1 MRPPFGNSLLSIP
14 VLHLPQ
20 TCRKNGYLR
29 AIGIQE
35 KQDKPLNKKLQQHL
49 EADNM
54 KVLLLLTAVIMAF
67 GPIQIQGGLA
77 EFQKMV
83 ELKTGYFS
91 GLVYLTYAC
100 HCGLGGSGYPVDE
113 TDWCC
118 FYHDCCY
125 DRLEIR
131 DCGTLLG
138 LPYHFTKQGNE
149 IVCSSNQDPCQRQ
162 LCQCDKV
169 AADCFA
175 RNLQTFKFPYIF
187 YSNKRCRGKTPS
199 CSFLHSLV
207 V

>member
-1 MRPPFGNSLLSIP
+1 TTCSSLNSS
-14 VLHLPQ
+14 LHLDTALKEASTDYLKNTP
-20 TCRKNGYLR
+20 CR
-29 AIGIQE
+29 E
-35 KQDKPLNKKLQQHL
+35 KCGDSGEEICLGAG
-49 EADNM
+49 E
-54 KVLLLLTAVIMAF
+54 T

-100 HCGLGGSGYPVDE
+100 HCGLGGSGYPADE

-149 IVCSSNQDPCQRQ
+149 IICSSNQDPCQRQ

-187 YSNKRCRGKTPS
+187 YSNERCRGKTPS